1 MRVDGADLGETRSG
15 LFLPQHLD
23 DPNHVESADE
33 IRALAQRIGGASSP
47 VACAERS
54 VPTKNQPRQC
64 RWSWAGRIVPLPA
77 DGMTESGHWH
87 AFSSGCA
94 TANGRT
100 SPRRERLL
108 DLNQSTSGPVCR
120 FSVGAATRDPGVCVM
135 FKKIAVAATAV
146 LITSSPLAYAAE
158 TSSTVGMRHPS
169 AADLNALTDARVG
182 IIKAALQLT
191 PDQEKYW
198 AAVEEAIRARAKNR
212 QARLERVAELRDSG
226 PMEVVHERN
235 PVELMQRR
243 AEILNQRAAD
253 LKKLAD
259 AWEPLYKT
267 LTTDQKKRMAF
278 ATYAA
283 MRGVRDTIERR
294 LESEDDDD

>member
-1 MRVDGADLGETRSG
+1 MM
-15 LFLPQHLD
+15 
-23 DPNHVESADE
+23 
-33 IRALAQRIGGASSP
+33 IR
-47 VACAERS
+47 
-54 VPTKNQPRQC
+54 
-64 RWSWAGRIVPLPA
+64 
-77 DGMTESGHWH
+77 
-87 AFSSGCA
+87 
-94 TANGRT
+94 
-100 SPRRERLL
+100 
-108 DLNQSTSGPVCR
+108 
-120 FSVGAATRDPGVCVM
+120 
-135 FKKIAVAATAV
+135 KIAVAATAV